1 MITIRHH
8 NHQSIRLCV
17 NKSRATAAALLLT
30 YHLSTSSA
38 LPANSPHH
46 LPPITPT
53 MADFPPPQ
61 DHSHLII
68 DNWFHERGPLWPG
81 QSFSLQINK
90 ILHHARSPYQ
100 DILVFDSAHHGKV
113 LVLDGVIQ
121 CTERDEF
128 AYQEMMAHIPL
139 FAHPNPRR
147 VLVVGG
153 GDGGVLREIARHP
166 AVEEICIC
174 ELDEQVIEVSKKYL
188 PFMAVGFDDPR
199 VKVHIM
205 DGAKFMKE
213 NQASFDVIITDSSD
227 PVGPASVLFET
238 PFYKAMH
245 DSLREGGIVCT
256 QGECVWLHVDL
267 IGPLVRAV
275 RPLFETVEY
284 AYCTI
289 PSYPSG
295 QIGFIIATKA
305 GDSDSGKSGRGCK
318 EPVREVGEE
327 VLRELRY
334 YTPEIHK
341 AAFVLPAF
349 AQKSIFGEASK

>member
-1 MITIRHH
+1 MGGIRCYYKTIL
-8 NHQSIRLCV
+8 S
-17 NKSRATAAALLLT
+17 TTLLT
-30 YHLSTSSA
+30 TLLRSLKAMSS
-38 LPANSPHH
+38 
-46 LPPITPT
+46 
-53 MADFPPPQ
+53 FPPPA

-68 DNWFHERGPLWPG
+68 DNWFHERGTLWPG
-81 QSFSLQINK
+81 QAFSLQVSR
-90 ILHHARSPYQ
+90 ILHHAPSQFQ
-100 DILVFDSAHHGKV
+100 DILVFESPNHGKV

-139 FAHPNPRR
+139 FAHPDPKR
-147 VLVVGG
+147 VLVIGG

-166 AVEEICIC
+166 NVEEIYIC
-174 ELDEQVIEVSKKYL
+174 ELDKEVIEVSKKYL
-188 PFMAVGFDDPR
+188 PFMACGFDDSR

-205 DGAKFMKE
+205 DGAKFMEE
-213 NQASFDVIITDSSD
+213 NRSSFDVIITDSSD

-245 DSLREGGIVCT
+245 GSLREGGIVCT

-267 IGPLVRAV
+267 IGPLVKAIT
-275 RPLFETVEY
+275 PLFETVEY

-295 QIGFIIATKA
+295 QIGFIIARKA
-305 GDSDSGKSGRGCK
+305 GGDGRGCK
-318 EPVREVGEE
+318 EPVREAAAAT
-327 VLRELRY
+327 LKELRY

-349 AQKSIFGEASK
+349 AERAIFGET